1 MTNLTPSEARRI
13 IENLRHNQTKE
24 HGISILEEK
33 YLAALE
39 IALPVLE
46 QQGVIGK
53 PVAWLNDAYLARGVV
68 DGEAGED
75 DAGPG
80 YIPVYRHPQNATPQP
95 QSDTY
100 RQIEN
105 DGWVEWS
112 GGECPVKDGA
122 IVDVRLRSGQAKFF
136 CASEALIWTNG
147 NSVRDE
153 MDCDIIA
160 YRVIDN
166 DGREG

>member
-1 MTNLTPSEARRI
+1 MNKLTAEKCREQFEEWLTSLPGFELNDLQKHDNGKYI
-13 IENLRHNQTKE
+13 YKE
-24 HGISILEEK
+24 TEWCWKSWQ
-33 YLAALE
+33 ASRDNLE

-80 YIPVYRHPQNATPQP
+80 YIPVYRHPQNATPQTKT
-95 QSDTY
+95 DTY

-105 DGWVEWS
+105 DG
-112 GGECPVKDGA
+112 
-122 IVDVRLRSGQAKFF
+122 
-136 CASEALIWTNG
+136 
-147 NSVRDE
+147 
-153 MDCDIIA
+153 
-160 YRVIDN
+160 
-166 DGREG
+166 REG